1 MKQPS
6 GHLTRLWGLLRPD
19 VREVRDIYLF
29 AMFSGLVNLSLPLGI
44 QAIVNLIQGGKVS
57 TAWIV
62 LVFFVVLGVALM
74 GIIRIFQ
81 MRITENLQQKV
92 FARAAFEFA
101 YRIPRFR
108 MEVLYK
114 HYAPEL
120 MNRFFDVITVQKGL
134 SKLLIDFSSAVL
146 MVVFGLVLLSLY
158 HPFFIVFSLIL
169 LILVGIIF
177 KFTAASG
184 LRTSLAESKH
194 KYRVAHWLEE
204 VARTGV
210 TFRLAGRT
218 DLPLQKLDFH
228 VNNYTEARESHFRVL
243 VQQYALMVVFKV
255 VVATGLL
262 AIGGILVMEQ
272 QMNIGQFIAAEI
284 IILLVMG
291 AVEKLIV
298 SLEHIYD
305 VLTALEK
312 IGQVTDMALEQDT
325 GIDLCDHCPD
335 PGLKVDMHN
344 VSFRYPDHDRD
355 VLSNLTLT
363 LERGDKLVVVGNTGS
378 GKTTLLQILAGLYE
392 VQGGTVSYNDL
403 PIGNLELSSLRSIIG
418 DCLSDELLFEGTVLD
433 NIAMGRSA
441 ATFERVQWAVRG
453 LGLEEFIRTLPKGY
467 DTLLETQGRT
477 LPRGIVQKLLLARS
491 IVDRPRL
498 LLIED
503 VLDAISEERHR
514 SVIDFLMDKENG
526 WTLVAISSDPYL
538 AQKADRVVLMENGS
552 VTRMGTYDDLKDV
565 FNGYG
570 PC

>member
-1 MKQPS
+1 
-6 GHLTRLWGLLRPD
+6 LWGLLRPD
-19 VREVRDIYLF
+19 SREVRDIYLF

-62 LVFFVVLGVALM
+62 LVLFVVMGVAAM
-74 GIIRIFQ
+74 GVIRIFQ

-108 MEVLYK
+108 MEVLYR

-134 SKLLIDFSSAVL
+134 SKLLIDFSSASL
-146 MVVFGLVLLSLY
+146 MVIFGLVLLSLY

-169 LILVGIIF
+169 LIMVGIIF
-177 KFTAASG
+177 KLTAARG

-204 VARTGV
+204 VARSGI

-218 DLPLQKLDFH
+218 DLPLHKLDFH

-243 VQQYALMVVFKV
+243 VQQYSLMVVFKV
-255 VVATGLL
+255 LVATGLL

-272 QMNIGQFIAAEI
+272 QMNIGQFIAAEL

-291 AVEKLIV
+291 AVEKLII

-312 IGQVTDMALEQDT
+312 IGEVTDMELEQDS

-335 PGLKVDMHN
+335 PGLKVDLHD
-344 VSFRYPDHDRD
+344 VSFRYPDHERN
-355 VLSNLTLT
+355 VLTELSMHLN
-363 LERGDKLVVVGNTGS
+363 RGEKVVVVGSTGS
-378 GKTTLLQILAGLYE
+378 GKTTLLQILSGLYK
-392 VQGGTVSYNDL
+392 VQTGTVSYNDL
-403 PIGNLELSSLRSIIG
+403 PIGNLELSSLRAIIG
-418 DCLSDELLFEGTVLD
+418 DCLSEEQLFEGTVLD
-433 NIAMGRSA
+433 NITMGRNA
-441 ATFERVQWAVRG
+441 ATFDRVQWAVSS
-453 LGLEEFIRTLPKGY
+453 LGLDGFIRSLPKGY
-467 DTLLETQGRT
+467 DTILETQGRT

-491 IVDRPRL
+491 IVDSPRL

-503 VLDAISEERHR
+503 VLDAISEERYR
-514 SVIDFLMDKENG
+514 PVIDFLMAKENG
-526 WTLVAISSDPYL
+526 WTLVAASSDPYM
-538 AQKADRVVLMENGS
+538 AQKADRIALMQDGTI
-552 VTRMGTYDDLKDV
+552 TRSGTYDEMKDV
-565 FNGYG
+565 FNGQG
-570 PC
+570 QC

>member
-1 MKQPS
+1 MAKSITTPVK
-6 GHLTRLWGLLRPD
+6 RLWNLLRPD
-19 VREVRDIYLF
+19 SREVRDIYLF

-62 LVFFVVLGVALM
+62 LVFFVVMGVAVM
-74 GIIRIFQ
+74 GVIRIYQ

-120 MNRFFDVITVQKGL
+120 MNRFFDVLTVQKGL
-134 SKLLIDFSSAVL
+134 SKLLIDFSSATL
-146 MVVFGLVLLSLY
+146 MVIFGLVLLSLY

-169 LILVGIIF
+169 LILVGTIF
-177 KFTAASG
+177 QLTAARG
-184 LRTSLAESKH
+184 LRTSMAESKH

-204 VARTGV
+204 VARTGI

-218 DLPLQKLDFH
+218 DLPLEKLDFH

-243 VQQYALMVVFKV
+243 MQQYSLMVVFKV
-255 VVATGLL
+255 LVATGLL

-291 AVEKLIV
+291 AVEKLII

-312 IGQVTDMALEQDT
+312 IGEVTDMALEQDT

-335 PGLKVDMHN
+335 PGLKVDMLDVN
-344 VSFRYPDHDRD
+344 FRYPDHDKN
-355 VLSNLTLT
+355 VLTNLSINLS
-363 LERGDKLVVVGNTGS
+363 RGEKVLVVGSTGS

-403 PIGNLELSSLRSIIG
+403 PIGNLELSSLRAIIG
-418 DCLSDELLFEGTVLD
+418 DCLSDEQLFEGTVLD
-433 NIAMGRSA
+433 NIAMGREA
-441 ATFERVQWAVRG
+441 ATFEQVQWAVRS
-453 LGLEEFIRTLPKGY
+453 LGLEAFIRTLPKGY
-467 DTLLETQGRT
+467 DTVLETQGRT

-498 LLIED
+498 LLVED
-503 VLDAISEERHR
+503 VLDAISEERYR
-514 SVIDFLMDKENG
+514 PIIDFLMAKENG
-526 WTLVAISSDPYL
+526 WTLVAVSSDPYM
-538 AQKADRVVLMENGS
+538 AQKADRVILMKD
-552 VTRMGTYDDLKDV
+552 GTVARSGTFEEMKDV
-565 FNGYG
+565 FNGH
-570 PC
+570 

>member
-325 GIDLCDHCPD
+325 GIDLCDHCPE

>member
-291 AVEKLIV
+291 AVEKLII

-503 VLDAISEERHR
+503 VLDAISEERYR

>member
-62 LVFFVVLGVALM
+62 FVFFVVLGVALM

-291 AVEKLIV
+291 AVEKLII

-325 GIDLCDHCPD
+325 GIDLCDHCPE

-503 VLDAISEERHR
+503 VLDAISEERYR

-538 AQKADRVVLMENGS
+538 AQKADRVVLMENGT
-552 VTRMGTYDDLKDV
+552 VTRSGTFDEMKDV